1 MAKKEE
7 AMRFTGVVESVLGN
21 SMFKVKLTNNHIVTA
36 YIGGKMRLNT
46 IRIILGDTVEVEV
59 SPYDLNKARIVYRHK

>member
-21 SMFKVKLTNNHIVTA
+21 SMFKVRLSNDHIVVA

-46 IRIILGDTVEVEV
+46 IRIVLGDTVDVEI
-59 SPYDLNKARIVYRHK
+59 SPYDLTKARIVYRQK